1 MMMMMMMMMMLQI
14 LSFSLLSFFLRF
26 RFQVPGAVEYGI
38 SSDDLF
44 SLKNSPGKTW
54 VNFLYKKGKSKCNI
68 QMDNKSPTRLVSDKH
83 HPNRLD

>member
-1 MMMMMMMMMMLQI
+1 MMMMMMMMLQI

-44 SLKNSPGKTW
+44 SLKTSPGKT
-54 VNFLYKKGKSKCNI
+54 
-68 QMDNKSPTRLVSDKH
+68 
-83 HPNRLD
+83 